1 MAGPRRGSAVAAAVI
16 AAAVVLLWA
25 AAGTAAAQDSTDA
38 DAGAE
43 AYGASW
49 QQWQQALQGAGPE
62 LDELVAECA
71 ELLAANDPDWAAK
84 GCESASEHWVG
95 AQSVT
100 ETWFS
105 GNSTS
110 AQTTLGV
117 PITNYNVYFDGGG
130 TFSVHRKFLGQAIA
144 WVWSGGIVALRFAAW
159 AFDWVSE
166 GRLTQ
171 VIQAVP
177 KLVADTLN
185 TALVHGLRLRE
196 VALTTLAIAT
206 GWSVIRGRHAQA
218 AGNAGFAILAMAVCG
233 LILANFDGY
242 YSGAQDTKNKLT
254 AAVLEGAHEQTP
266 GGSDTVALTSPLM
279 DSVVHRPWQ
288 RLNFG
293 RELQGQC
300 EIAVGASTLHRA
312 AGSGDH
318 YPRKQIKKCDPDGPL
333 LDAFNRKPTMDRLFG
348 GTAVLVGH
356 LALSF
361 LILSTALLAL
371 SSELLLAGAFG
382 FLPVVA
388 AAVAFPGGR
397 KLVESWVSMLLKG
410 ITGLAAGVL
419 FLRLAVE
426 VLDAISAANADLGM
440 LDLFAVMALVAIAA
454 IKLRKALPEA
464 ASRISGNIGASLSS
478 AGSTTGGGGGAAL
491 AGAGGAAAGLLAG
504 GYLSAHL
511 LGGQPPARAARHAAS
526 KARAIGSGVAAAGAT
541 GIAAFSGNDGGGRLS
556 SITAKTKAGGG
567 AGLAAAG
574 ATGGLA
580 ALGQKVH
587 ARRHAQQALA
597 MRDPKKMSEADQT
610 AVADRMDQAA
620 HSRRRG
626 DQLMAAQSKMT
637 RQDALDHLAQSQR
650 KDIRE
655 AIAARADNTQSRAD
669 QLAMDRSRRVRATA
683 VAGGAV
689 SADAALAQRRTIG
702 ATRRAAGQLAA
713 DQPRPRPAA
722 DAGPPT
728 AAQPDHP
735 RTDRRSADDPPA
747 RSQSE
752 PAPTSAQKP
761 DRPTADRNA
770 GNDLAPAP
778 REHTA
783 ATNEHATAPKKQ
795 ASADRQYDDKD
806 PLPGPQEPA
815 NTSRDRRPGTRTGR
829 DTETGRGTEA
839 GGGTEAGEGAGQ

>member
-1 MAGPRRGSAVAAAVI
+1 MAAA
-16 AAAVVLLWA
+16 AVLLWA
-25 AAGTAAAQDSTDA
+25 AAGTAAAQDGA
-38 DAGAE
+38 DAGAD

-49 QQWQQALQGAGPE
+49 QQWQAALQGAAPE
-62 LDELVAECA
+62 LEELVAECA
-71 ELLAANDPDWAAK
+71 ELLAANDPEWATT

-117 PITNYNVYFDGGG
+117 PITNYNIYFDGGG

-144 WVWSGGIVALRFAAW
+144 WTWSGGIVALRFATW

-171 VIQAVP
+171 VIHALP
-177 KLVADTLN
+177 RLVADTLN
-185 TALVHGLRLRE
+185 TTLVHGLRLRE
-196 VALTTLAIAT
+196 VAMTTLAIAT
-206 GWSVIRGRHAQA
+206 GWSIIRGRHAQA
-218 AGNAGFAILAMAVCG
+218 AGNAAFAILAMAVCG

-242 YSGAQDTKNKLT
+242 YSGAQDTRNKLV
-254 AAVLEGAHEQTP
+254 AAVLEGAHQQTP

-293 RELQGQC
+293 RELAGEC

-318 YPRKQIKKCDPDGPL
+318 YPRKQIKECDPDGPL

-356 LALSF
+356 LALAF

-397 KLVESWVSMLLKG
+397 RLAEGWVSMLLKG

-426 VLDAISAANADLGM
+426 VLNAVSAANADLGM
-440 LDLFAVMALVAIAA
+440 LDLFAVMVLVAIAA

-464 ASRISGNIGASLSS
+464 ASKISGNIGARLAS
-478 AGSTTGGGGGAAL
+478 AGSTSGGSGGGAAL

-526 KARAIGSGVAAAGAT
+526 KARAIAAGAAAAGAT
-541 GIAAFSGNDGGGRLS
+541 GVAAFSGQHGGGRLS
-556 SITAKTKAGGG
+556 SAAAKTKAGGG
-567 AGLAAAG
+567 AGLAATA
-574 ATGGLA
+574 ATGGLG
-580 ALGQKVH
+580 ALGQRVH

-597 MRDPKKMSEADQT
+597 VRDPKEMSEADQV

-620 HSRRRG
+620 HSKRRG
-626 DQLMAAQSKMT
+626 DQLMAAQSKLT

-655 AIAARADNTQSRAD
+655 AIAARADNTRSRAD
-669 QLAMDRSRRVRATA
+669 QLAMDRSRRVRGAA
-683 VAGGAV
+683 VAAGAV

-702 ATRRAAGQLAA
+702 GTRRAAEKLAA
-713 DQPRPRPAA
+713 DQPRPQTAAPPA
-722 DAGPPT
+722 PPT
-728 AAQPDHP
+728 AAQPDQP
-735 RTDRRSADDPPA
+735 RTGRRSADDPP
-747 RSQSE
+747 SQPHNE
-752 PAPTSAQKP
+752 PAPPPAHQP
-761 DRPTADRNA
+761 DRPKA
-770 GNDLAPAP
+770 GRGGGGEPTP
-778 REHTA
+778 RPG
-783 ATNEHATAPKKQ
+783 EHAAAANEQ
-795 ASADRQYDDKD
+795 AGADRQADDK
-806 PLPGPQEPA
+806 GPPSGPREPQDHRGPREPQDHSGPREPQDA
-815 NTSRDRRPGTRTGR
+815 RGDRQS
-829 DTETGRGTEA
+829 GTEM
-839 GGGTEAGEGAGQ
+839 GEGTGQ

>member
-1 MAGPRRGSAVAAAVI
+1 MAGLRQGSALAAAVV
-16 AAAVVLLWA
+16 AASVLLWA
-25 AAGTAAAQDSTDA
+25 AAGTAAAQDAA
-38 DAGAE
+38 DAGADAE
-43 AYGASW
+43 AYDAPW
-49 QQWQQALQGAGPE
+49 RQWQAALRGAAPE
-62 LDELVAECA
+62 LEGLVAECA
-71 ELLAANDPDWAAK
+71 DLLAANDPDWATK

-105 GNSTS
+105 GDSTS

-117 PITNYNVYFDGGG
+117 PITNYNIYFDGGG
-130 TFSVHRKFLGQAIA
+130 TFSVHRKFLGQAIS
-144 WVWSGGIVALRFAAW
+144 WVWSGGIVALRFATW

-177 KLVADTLN
+177 RLVADTLN
-185 TALVHGLRLRE
+185 TSLVHGLRLRE
-196 VALTTLAIAT
+196 VAMTTLAIAT

-218 AGNAGFAILAMAVCG
+218 AGNAAFAILAMAVCG

-254 AAVLEGAHEQTP
+254 AAVLEGAHQQTP

-293 RELQGQC
+293 RELQGPC
-300 EIAVGASTLHRA
+300 EIAVGAGTLHRA

-333 LDAFNRKPTMDRLFG
+333 LDAFNRKPTTDRLFG

-356 LALSF
+356 LALAF

-397 KLVESWVSMLLKG
+397 RLVEGWVSMLLKG

-440 LDLFAVMALVAIAA
+440 LDLFAVMVLVAIAA

-464 ASRISGNIGASLSS
+464 ASKISGNIGARLSS
-478 AGSTTGGGGGAAL
+478 AGSGTGSGGGAAL

-541 GIAAFSGNDGGGRLS
+541 GVAAFSGQHGGGRLS
-556 SITAKTKAGGG
+556 SITSKTKAGGG
-567 AGLAAAG
+567 SGLAAAG

-580 ALGQKVH
+580 ALGQKAH

-597 MRDPKKMSEADQT
+597 ARDPNKMSEAEQT

-620 HSRRRG
+620 HSNRRG
-626 DQLMAAQSKMT
+626 DQLMAAQSKLT
-637 RQDALDHLAQSQR
+637 RQDALDHLAQSKR

-655 AIAARADNTQSRAD
+655 AIAARADNTRSRAD
-669 QLAMDRSRRVRATA
+669 ELAMDPSRRVRASA
-683 VAGGAV
+683 VATGAV
-689 SADAALAQRRTIG
+689 SADAALAQRRTSG
-702 ATRRAAGQLAA
+702 ATRRASGKLAA
-713 DQPRPRPAA
+713 DQPRHRPAA
-722 DAGPPT
+722 DSGPPT

-735 RTDRRSADDPPA
+735 RTGRRGTHDAQARPLSEHAAPRTQHTDRATAERGG
-747 RSQSE
+747 E
-752 PAPTSAQKP
+752 GGPAPQP
-761 DRPTADRNA
+761 
-770 GNDLAPAP
+770 GEHPA
-778 REHTA
+778 A
-783 ATNEHATAPKKQ
+783 ANEQ
-795 ASADRQYDDKD
+795 ARTDRQSGDKD
-806 PLPGPQEPA
+806 PRSSPREQRNASG
-815 NTSRDRRPGTRTGR
+815 DRLS
-829 DTETGRGTEA
+829 DTETGTGT
-839 GGGTEAGEGAGQ
+839 GTDTDTGTGTGADPGKGEGPGR

>member
-1 MAGPRRGSAVAAAVI
+1 MAGLRRGSALAAAVVAAA
-16 AAAVVLLWA
+16 AVLLWA
-25 AAGTAAAQDSTDA
+25 AAGTAAAQDAAGAGA
-38 DAGAE
+38 DAE
-43 AYGASW
+43 AYDASW
-49 QQWQQALQGAGPE
+49 RQWQAALGGAAPDLE
-62 LDELVAECA
+62 ELVAECA
-71 ELLAANDPDWAAK
+71 ELLAANDPEWATK

-100 ETWFS
+100 EAWFS
-105 GNSTS
+105 GDSTS

-117 PITNYNVYFDGGG
+117 PITNYNIYFDGGG

-144 WVWSGGIVALRFAAW
+144 WTWSGGIVALRFATW

-171 VIQAVP
+171 VIHAVP
-177 KLVADTLN
+177 RLVADTLN

-218 AGNAGFAILAMAVCG
+218 AGNAAFAILAMAVCG

-242 YSGAQDTKNKLT
+242 YSGAQDSKNKLV
-254 AAVLEGAHEQTP
+254 AAVLEGAHQQTP

-300 EIAVGASTLHRA
+300 EIEVGANTLHRA

-318 YPRKQIKKCDPDGPL
+318 YPRKQIKNCDPDGPL
-333 LDAFNRKPTMDRLFG
+333 LDAFNRKPTTDRLFG

-356 LALSF
+356 LALAF

-397 KLVESWVSMLLKG
+397 RLVEGWVSMLLKG
-410 ITGLAAGVL
+410 IIGLAAGVL

-440 LDLFAVMALVAIAA
+440 LDLFAVMVLVAIAA

-464 ASRISGNIGASLSS
+464 ASKISGNIGARLSS
-478 AGSTTGGGGGAAL
+478 AGSATGGGGGGGAAL

-541 GIAAFSGNDGGGRLS
+541 GVAAFSGQHGGGRLS
-556 SITAKTKAGGG
+556 SITSKTKAGGG

-580 ALGQKVH
+580 ALGQKAH

-597 MRDPKKMSEADQT
+597 ARDPKKMSEAEQT
-610 AVADRMDQAA
+610 AVADRMEQAA
-620 HSRRRG
+620 HSNRRG
-626 DQLMAAQSKMT
+626 DQLMAAQSKLT
-637 RQDALDHLAQSQR
+637 RQDALDQLAQSKR

-655 AIAARADNTQSRAD
+655 AIAARADNTRSRAD
-669 QLAMDRSRRVRATA
+669 QLAMDPSRRVRAAA
-683 VAGGAV
+683 VAAGAV
-689 SADAALAQRRTIG
+689 SADAALAQRRTSG
-702 ATRRAAGQLAA
+702 ATRRAADKLAA
-713 DQPRPRPAA
+713 DQPRHRPAA
-722 DAGPPT
+722 DNGPPT

-735 RTDRRSADDPPA
+735 RTGRRGAHDAQARPRSEHAAPRTQQTDRAAAERGA
-747 RSQSE
+747 E
-752 PAPTSAQKP
+752 GGPAPQP
-761 DRPTADRNA
+761 
-770 GNDLAPAP
+770 GEHPA
-778 REHTA
+778 A
-783 ATNEHATAPKKQ
+783 AKEQ
-795 ASADRQYDDKD
+795 ARTDRQSDDKD
-806 PLPGPQEPA
+806 PHSSPREQGDA
-815 NTSRDRRPGTRTGR
+815 SGDRRSDTETGTGTGADSETGTRTGA
-829 DTETGRGTEA
+829 DPGK
-839 GGGTEAGEGAGQ
+839 GEGPGR

>member
-1 MAGPRRGSAVAAAVI
+1 MAGLRRGAAVAAAVL
-16 AAAVVLLWA
+16 AAAAVLLWA
-25 AAGTAAAQDSTDA
+25 AAGTAAAQDAADA

-43 AYGASW
+43 AYGESW
-49 QQWQQALQGAGPE
+49 RQWQAALRGAAPE
-62 LDELVAECA
+62 LEELVAECA
-71 ELLAANDPDWAAK
+71 ELLAANDPDWATR

-105 GNSTS
+105 GDSTS

-117 PITNYNVYFDGGG
+117 PTTNYNIYFDGGG
-130 TFSVHRKFLGQAIA
+130 TFSVHRKLLGQAIA
-144 WVWSGGIVALRFAAW
+144 WVWSGGIVALRFATW

-177 KLVADTLN
+177 RLVADTLD
-185 TALVHGLRLRE
+185 TALVQGLRLRE
-196 VALTTLAIAT
+196 VALTALAIAT

-218 AGNAGFAILAMAVCG
+218 AGNAAFAILAMAVCG

-242 YSGAQDTKNKLT
+242 YSGAQDSKNKLT
-254 AAVLEGAHEQTP
+254 AAVLEGAHQQTP

-293 RELQGQC
+293 RELQGEC

-318 YPRKQIKKCDPDGPL
+318 YPRKQIKKCGPDGPL

-356 LALSF
+356 FALAF

-397 KLVESWVSMLLKG
+397 RLVEGWVSMLLKG

-440 LDLFAVMALVAIAA
+440 LDLFAVMVLVAIAA

-464 ASRISGNIGASLSS
+464 ASKISGNIGARLSS
-478 AGSTTGGGGGAAL
+478 AGSGTGSGGGGGAAL

-511 LGGQPPARAARHAAS
+511 LGGQPPARAARHAAT
-526 KARAIGSGVAAAGAT
+526 KARAIGSGAAAAGAT
-541 GIAAFSGNDGGGRLS
+541 GVAAFSGAQGGGRLS
-556 SITAKTKAGGG
+556 SITANTKAGGG
-567 AGLAAAG
+567 SGLAAAG

-580 ALGQKVH
+580 ALGERVH

-597 MRDPKKMSEADQT
+597 ARDPKKMSEAEQA

-620 HSRRRG
+620 HSDRRG
-626 DQLMAAQSKMT
+626 DQLIAAQSKLT
-637 RQDALDHLAQSQR
+637 RQDALDQLAQSKR

-655 AIAARADNTQSRAD
+655 AIAARADNTRSRAD
-669 QLAMDRSRRVRATA
+669 QLAMDPSRRVRAAA
-683 VAGGAV
+683 VAASAV
-689 SADAALAQRRTIG
+689 SADAALAQRRTSG
-702 ATRRAAGQLAA
+702 ATRRAADKLAA
-713 DQPRPRPAA
+713 DQPRQRPAA
-722 DAGPPT
+722 DT
-728 AAQPDHP
+728 A
-735 RTDRRSADDPPA
+735 TG
-747 RSQSE
+747 E
-752 PAPTSAQKP
+752 N
-761 DRPTADRNA
+761 TAKNRD
-770 GNDLAPAP
+770 
-778 REHTA
+778 TA
-783 ATNEHATAPKKQ
+783 TGENTAKNRDTATGENTAKNRDTAT
-795 ASADRQYDDKD
+795 
-806 PLPGPQEPA
+806 GE
-815 NTSRDRRPGTRTGR
+815 NTAKSRDTATGENTAKNR
-829 DTETGRGTEA
+829 DTATGENTAKNRDTATGENTAKSRDTATGEDTA
-839 GGGTEAGEGAGQ
+839 TGGGAEL